1 VDVIMVDPG
10 KAEGVTGTWAVI
22 GMAAAA
28 GRAWNAHSWSSA
40 LNTAA
45 SLHMAVAAPNTL
57 LFELKPLP
65 SPMQHE
71 LVREPIE
78 QHDGW
83 VAAPEGPGLGVEVD
97 EAAVRRYRFSEAD
110 LGR

>member
-1 VDVIMVDPG
+1 MVDPG
-10 KAEGVTGTWAVI
+10 KAEGVTGTWNVI
-22 GMAAAA
+22 NMAAAA
-28 GRAWNAHSWSSA
+28 GRSWNAHSWSSA

-57 LFELKPLP
+57 IFELKPLP

-71 LVREPIE
+71 LVRNPID
-78 QHDGW
+78 QVDGW
-83 VAAPEGPGLGVEVD
+83 VSPPESPGLGVEVD
-97 EAAVRRYRFSEAD
+97 ESVARGYRFSEDD

>member
-1 VDVIMVDPG
+1 MTGAWRVI
-10 KAEGVTGTWAVI
+10 E
-22 GMAAAA
+22 MAAAA

-45 SLHMAVAAPNTL
+45 SLHLAAAASNTL
-57 LFELKPLP
+57 LFELKPVP

-71 LVREPIE
+71 LVRNPIG
-78 QHDGW
+78 HVDGW
-83 VAAPEGPGLGVEVD
+83 VTPPEGPGLGVEVD
-97 EAAVRRYRFSEAD
+97 ESVVRRYRFRDAD